1 MGESSSCQG
10 PRHNFG
16 NLPFRLET
24 QTTMSEEHFDEFEHY
39 NFDQD
44 KAMRSGHSGKQR
56 AKKEASMN
64 TNKHNPGGH
73 ERKIVRKL
81 MNAEKNNMN
90 RVVPPVGGGSSK
102 HWADLNPYL
111 LYFMYLKLNYSV
123 RKTVQ
128 KGLESIKKK

>member
-1 MGESSSCQG
+1 MGPDTSRAPHQIAQL
-10 PRHNFG
+10 
-16 NLPFRLET
+16 NLKT
-24 QTTMSEEHFDEFEHY
+24 HTTSTEISKRPSRMSEAHFDEFEHY

-56 AKKEASMN
+56 TKKEASMN

-73 ERKIVRKL
+73 ERKIVTKL

-102 HWADLNPYL
+102 
-111 LYFMYLKLNYSV
+111 KLNRSQIILIVFYVS
-123 RKTVQ
+123 
-128 KGLESIKKK
+128 EA

>member
-1 MGESSSCQG
+1 MGAEQPASQLESCSCLPPPTTSKPSQHP
-10 PRHNFG
+10 PRS
-16 NLPFRLET
+16 PRAT
-24 QTTMSEEHFDEFEHY
+24 SRMSEAHFDEFEHY

-56 AKKEASMN
+56 TKKEASMN

-73 ERKIVRKL
+73 ERKIVTKL

-102 HWADLNPYL
+102 N
-111 LYFMYLKLNYSV
+111 
-123 RKTVQ
+123 
-128 KGLESIKKK
+128 